1 MTLVNETGLWC
12 KILGTDYA
20 GRPAIFL
27 DRDGVVVEDV
37 DYLARASDL
46 HMIAGSAA
54 AVARCN
60 RLGIPVIL
68 VSNQS
73 GIGRGFYGW
82 SDFAAVQAALSA
94 TLAEVGAH
102 FDAVL
107 ACAYHADAQGEYR
120 VADHPWRK
128 PNPGM
133 LREAATRMHLDL
145 SNSWIIGDRASDLAA
160 GQAASLRG
168 GVLVV
173 TGYGQK
179 ERETA
184 LELGDQRFA
193 VRVSP
198 NLAAAVEVPIAWVRE
213 AEC

>member
-1 MTLVNETGLWC
+1 
-12 KILGTDYA
+12 
-20 GRPAIFL
+20 
-27 DRDGVVVEDV
+27 
-37 DYLARASDL
+37 
-46 HMIAGSAA
+46 
-54 AVARCN
+54 
-60 RLGIPVIL
+60 
-68 VSNQS
+68 
-73 GIGRGFYGW
+73 
-82 SDFAAVQAALSA
+82 
-94 TLAEVGAH
+94 
-102 FDAVL
+102 
-107 ACAYHADAQGEYR
+107 
-120 VADHPWRK
+120 
-128 PNPGM
+128 M
-133 LREAATRMHLDL
+133 LREAGKRMNLDL

-198 NLAAAVEVPIAWVRE
+198 NLAAAVEVPIAWVCE